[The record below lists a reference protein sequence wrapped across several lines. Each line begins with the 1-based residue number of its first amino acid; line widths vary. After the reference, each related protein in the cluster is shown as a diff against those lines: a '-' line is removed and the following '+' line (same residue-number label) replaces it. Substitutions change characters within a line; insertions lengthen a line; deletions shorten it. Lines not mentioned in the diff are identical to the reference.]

1 MNHIFS
7 FSFFFFQKL
16 TRLKIGIDRPPTKDK
31 VALYLN
37 EQFSP
42 AEQQILEDVLELCLT
57 ALSQHMKD
65 KNGLDMIKSINDLAR
80 EVESENKETKIKTQE
95 HPERY

>member
-1 MNHIFS
+1 M
-7 FSFFFFQKL
+7 FFQKL
-16 TRLKIGIDRPPTKDK
+16 TRLKIGIDCPPTKDK

-42 AEQQILEDVLELCLT
+42 AEQQILGDVLELCLT

-65 KNGLDMIKSINDLAR
+65 KNGLDMIKSINDLAKK
-80 EVESENKETKIKTQE
+80 VESQDKERRMKTNE
-95 HPERY
+95 YPEKY